1 MGGLGVSV
9 QVVRV
14 DVEWNELEGIEAWRE
29 DDGHVVGGADG
40 HGGNVRSGARPDVRP
55 PVLQNAVLDSLDQL
69 QKKTTA
75 ARLNTGNVNYKCLM
89 DLLGT
94 ITPLSSNKIGNSGR
108 SKW

>member
-9 QVVRV
+9 QVVGV

-55 PVLQNAVLDSLDQL
+55 PVIQNAVPDGLDQL
-69 QKKTTA
+69 QEKTTA
-75 ARLNTGNVNYKCLM
+75 ARLDTGSFNCICLM
-89 DLLGT
+89 NLLGT
-94 ITPLSSNKIGNSGR
+94 ITPISGKKIGNSGR
-108 SKW
+108 PKC

>member
-69 QKKTTA
+69 QKKT
-75 ARLNTGNVNYKCLM
+75 RLITGSLNYKCLM

-94 ITPLSSNKIGNSGR
+94 ITPLSGNKIGNSGR
-108 SKW
+108 PKC